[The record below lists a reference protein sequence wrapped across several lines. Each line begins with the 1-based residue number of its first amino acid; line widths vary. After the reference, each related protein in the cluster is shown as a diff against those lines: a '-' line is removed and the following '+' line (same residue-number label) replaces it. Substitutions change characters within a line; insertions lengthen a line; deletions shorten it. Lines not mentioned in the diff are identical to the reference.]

1 MKGIVS
7 CLLLFFFCTCCFAQ
21 PDRINYSRIDWNV
34 QSIESASPEIL
45 AKNITAA
52 YTTDHEKVRAIFS
65 WIARHINYRVKSPY
79 NYRRKNYVSEPGP
92 LITDTGALKSANE
105 AVAETVL
112 ANRSAICDGYSRLFK
127 TLCDYA
133 GIESAIVTGYA
144 RSNSDRVGQKFRS
157 NHNWN
162 AVYIDSAWYLLD
174 VTWASG
180 SVSYYG
186 DAFIQ
191 HFDDYYFF
199 TSPELFIR
207 DHWPDDMRWALLPNP
222 PALREFDRMPF
233 RQRSFIKY
241 NITSYLPQTGV
252 IEAAVGD
259 TVLLELQT
267 ADFLKDKA
275 VAPDTIYMDST
286 QLYRSSNLTYLQ
298 PEWSGNKARYRYIV
312 ESADI
317 EWLHLLYN
325 KDVVLRYKIKIRK
338 NKSRADFAFNR

>member
-1 MKGIVS
+1 MKCVES
-7 CLLLFFFCTCCFAQ
+7 FLLLFFISCCCFAQ

-34 QSIESASPEIL
+34 QSIESASPAIL
-45 AKNITAA
+45 AKNITAP
-52 YTTDHEKVRAIFS
+52 YTSDQEKVRAIFS
-65 WIARHINYRVKSPY
+65 WIARHISYRVKSPY
-79 NYRRKNYVSEPGP
+79 NYRRKKYVSEGNAILP
-92 LITDTGALKSANE
+92 DTGNLKSANE

-133 GIESAIVTGYA
+133 GIESTIVTGYA
-144 RSNSDRVGQKFRS
+144 RSNSDRASQKFRS

-174 VTWASG
+174 VTWSAG

-191 HFDDYYFF
+191 HFDDFYFF
-199 TSPELFIR
+199 TSPEIFIR

-222 PALREFDRMPF
+222 PALKEFDRMPF

-252 IEAAVGD
+252 IEAAIGD
-259 TVLLELQT
+259 TVLMELQT
-267 ADFLKDKA
+267 ADLLKDKA
-275 VAPDTIYMDST
+275 IAPDTIYMDST
-286 QLYRSSNLTYLQ
+286 LLFRSPNLVYLQ
-298 PEWSGNKARYRYIV
+298 PEWSGNKARYHYIV
-312 ESADI
+312 ESGDI
-317 EWLHLLYN
+317 EWLNLVYN
-325 KDVVLRYKIKIRK
+325 KDVVLRYKLKIRK
-338 NKSRADFAFNR
+338 NKNRADLALNK

>member
-1 MKGIVS
+1 MKWLVS
-7 CLLLFFFCTCCFAQ
+7 ILLFFITACCFGQ
-21 PDRINYSRIDWNV
+21 PDRINYSRIDWKV
-34 QSIESASPEIL
+34 QSIEPASSPAIL
-45 AKNITAA
+45 AKNITAS
-52 YTTDHEKVRAIFS
+52 YSTDHEKVRAIFS
-65 WIARHINYRVKSPY
+65 WIAGNISYRVKNSY
-79 NYRRKNYVSEPGP
+79 NYRRKNYVETGP
-92 LITDTGALKSANE
+92 VIPDTGVLKSANE

-144 RSNSDRVGQKFRS
+144 RSNIGRTELKFRS